1 MSAPALQA
9 LTPRE
14 ASIFACLVDAMLAP
28 EPDLPPVSHTEAV
41 ASFDGWLAA
50 SPPLNRA
57 GLRAALYVAELL
69 PLATG
74 KPHRLRRLDRDS
86 RAALLARMEKRAP
99 APVRLLLTS
108 LRVFAA
114 FSYYGD
120 DSVARRL
127 GYDADAIV
135 ARGRELRAR
144 EGRP

>member
-1 MSAPALQA
+1 VSDSRLQA

-28 EPDLPPVSHTEAV
+28 EPDLPPVAHTEAV
-41 ASFDGWLAA
+41 ASFDGWLAC
-50 SPPLNRA
+50 SPPINRL
-57 GLRAALYVAELL
+57 GLRGALYVAELL

-74 KPHRLRRLDRDS
+74 RVTRLRRLEREQ
-86 RAALLARMEKRAP
+86 RAALIARMEKRAP

-120 DSVARRL
+120 DQIARRL

-135 ARGRELRAR
+135 ARGRQLRMR